1 MARPPVMPPEEK
13 AKLVLHLLSGELSVS
28 QAARQAGVSEQAI
41 GNWKRQFI
49 AAGSQGLEGGDRQ
62 SSERERK
69 LNAQIT
75 ELKTA
80 LGEVYVQLRARRAAV
95 DFHAVPSQT
104 SKPYGVTAGSAF
116 RGSAASSGYREV
128 LTPAGD

>member
-13 AKLVLHLLSGELSVS
+13 AKLVLGVLSGKLTVS
-28 QAARQAGVSEQAI
+28 QAAREAGVSEQAI

-49 AAGSQGLEGGDRQ
+49 AAGSQGLEGGDRL

-69 LNAQIT
+69 LRAQIT

-80 LGEVYVQLRARRAAV
+80 LGEVYVQLRARRQTV

-104 SKPYGVTAGSAF
+104 SKPYGVSAGSAF
-116 RGSAASSGYREV
+116 RGSAASSGYREA
-128 LTPAGD
+128 LTRVD